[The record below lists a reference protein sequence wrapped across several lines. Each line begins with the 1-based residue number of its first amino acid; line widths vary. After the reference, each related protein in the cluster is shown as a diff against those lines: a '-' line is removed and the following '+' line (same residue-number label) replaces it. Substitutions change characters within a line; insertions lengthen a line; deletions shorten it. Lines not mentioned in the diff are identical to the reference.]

1 MTHQTD
7 HQETD
12 DRKVFVSGGG
22 SRYHSLMNCPALAN
36 GQSLND
42 WDCPDDYCSHRG
54 HVYPRRVGGVPLAE
68 AALLWS
74 PCRVCRPPLAPTT
87 EDFGHEPK
95 WFNAGFCGGCP
106 ECGGREE
113 TLACVRCG
121 VEWPC
126 ATVRVLGLE
135 QR

>member
-22 SRYHSLMNCPALAN
+22 SRYHSLMNCPALVN

-54 HVYPRRVGGVPLAE
+54 HVYPRRVDEMPLAE
-68 AALLWS
+68 ATLLWS

-87 EDFGHEPK
+87 EDFGHEPEPIYT
-95 WFNAGFCGGCP
+95 NGP
-106 ECGGREE
+106 ERQCR
-113 TLACVRCG
+113 ACTKRFGDV

-126 ATVRVLGLE
+126 RTARILGLE
-135 QR
+135 CVR